1 MKISVRIP
9 VSVAELL
16 DKCSILSIKLSKC
29 PQNSD
34 KLENILTELTEID
47 SLRQDITKNHSE
59 KNKLNL
65 KYQRLLYVNTKI
77 WETEDQIR
85 LKEKNQSFD
94 DEFIKLARD
103 VYRLNDYRA
112 LIKKEINT
120 ITNSYIVEE
129 KLYESY

>member
-1 MKISVRIP
+1 MKINIP

-16 DKCSILSIKLSKC
+16 DKCSILAIKLSKC

-47 SLRQDITKNHSE
+47 SLRQDIIKSHSE
-59 KNKLNL
+59 KNELNL

-120 ITNSYIVEE
+120 MTNSYIVEE